1 MRRGGELVG
10 SPEATVIGVASLD
23 QAGPRRSGVVT
34 SERHLKSPQTATIG
48 ALLVG
53 RRIADCPSPQIV
65 VDNPAYASREPRNSF
80 ARPARMRGIAEG
92 ITRGDGVTIGPT
104 SRFGP
109 A

>member
-1 MRRGGELVG
+1 MSTAPRPTPLTLRELHEYVGGELVG

-23 QAGPRRSGVVT
+23 QAGPGDLAFVT

-65 VDNPAYASREPRNSF
+65 VDNPAYAF
-80 ARPARMRGIAEG
+80 ARAAQQ
-92 ITRGDGVTIGPT
+92 
-104 SRFGP
+104 FF